1 MSDNRLSNE
10 LRFAT
15 LKNEGTRQRWD
26 LFHRAIALAKQSNAE
41 AMEEAD
47 KRQQCA
53 NPSATVRER
62 PEPQLS
68 IAR

>member
-1 MSDNRLSNE
+1 MSDKCPSNE

-15 LKNEGTRQRWD
+15 LKNEGTRQRWE
-26 LFHRAIALAKQSNAE
+26 LFHRAIALAKRSNAE
-41 AMEEAD
+41 AIEEAD
-47 KRQQCA
+47 KRQQ
-53 NPSATVRER
+53 SASTSGTVRER